1 MSKEKHEYQVLVT
14 GVQTLVIEASSEEEA
29 IEIARST
36 DFELDMDIEI
46 DTADRIEGWKWM
58 N

>member
-46 DTADRIEGWKWM
+46 DTADRIEG
-58 N
+58 